1 MRMSQALLLLVLGM
15 VGPGGLPARAQSA
28 GGPVGAVVNG
38 LEQRPRSAA
47 VLIGGQ
53 PYADVY
59 FLADALGITAVAD
72 TATASMQLTYY
83 GTSLSLANGAT
94 IGGETL
100 QLMQSNGVLYAP
112 LGPVARALGMSAA
125 LGGDGILRIESPRPF
140 PRQVR
145 YRETTDQLL
154 VVLELSGAVPFAARQ
169 AGRELTLTLATSQP
183 FAPAEV
189 TTPTLDMRGNPKP
202 ATPPQSV
209 KYEVGGVLGDQV
221 VVANLAGPVIRLAVQ
236 NRYEV
241 PAQRIYTLA
250 DPPRIVIEYSKIFE
264 VINPRVVAPG
274 VDYRAI
280 RLGRQF
286 GPVVAHCVSADL
298 RSGLY
303 RVAVVPAGGEAA
315 HRRTVSQIA
324 AQSGAIAACN
334 GGYFAPDNGW
344 PLGLMMCNK
353 EWYRA
358 PMMNRTALLILDDGQ
373 IAIGNVTFT
382 GQVQLGAGA
391 TLRVNGLNEWLPQD
405 GSSAVVIHT
414 RRWGSAFTTRGS
426 ATFAVVRQ
434 GRVASVIDAK
444 SSTQVPIPDD
454 GFVVSAVGAQPRAAV
469 KAAQVGAPVAVSL
482 RLDPEVP
489 RVRDALGGGPRL
501 VYRGQ
506 QWVTKQ
512 VERFRPD
519 VADSRAPRTAL
530 GLTADGRVLLVAVDG
545 RQPGYSAGLLLEEL
559 AQLMISLGA
568 VEAMAF
574 DSGGSTALTVAG
586 QVANSPSDGRERPVP
601 NAVAILP
608 VRGGA

>member
-1 MRMSQALLLLVLGM
+1 
-15 VGPGGLPARAQSA
+15 
-28 GGPVGAVVNG
+28 
-38 LEQRPRSAA
+38 
-47 VLIGGQ
+47 
-53 PYADVY
+53 
-59 FLADALGITAVAD
+59 VA
-72 TATASMQLTYY
+72 
-83 GTSLSLANGAT
+83 
-94 IGGETL
+94 
-100 QLMQSNGVLYAP
+100 
-112 LGPVARALGMSAA
+112 
-125 LGGDGILRIESPRPF
+125 
-140 PRQVR
+140 
-145 YRETTDQLL
+145 
-154 VVLELSGAVPFAARQ
+154 
-169 AGRELTLTLATSQP
+169 
-183 FAPAEV
+183 
-189 TTPTLDMRGNPKP
+189 
-202 ATPPQSV
+202 
-209 KYEVGGVLGDQV
+209 
-221 VVANLAGPVIRLAVQ
+221 VANLTGPVIRMAVH
-236 NRYEV
+236 NHYDV
-241 PAQRIYTLA
+241 PTQRIYTLA
-250 DPPRIVIEYSKIFE
+250 DPPRIVIEYSKIYE
-264 VINPRVVAPG
+264 VINPRQIAPG

-298 RSGLY
+298 RGGLY
-303 RVAVVPAGGEAA
+303 RVGVLPAGGEAA

-324 AQSGAIAACN
+324 TQSGALAACN

-382 GQVQLGAGA
+382 GQVQFGSGSALH
-391 TLRVNGLNEWLPQD
+391 VNGLNEWLPQD
-405 GSSAVVIHT
+405 GSSTVVIHT
-414 RRWGSAFTTRGS
+414 RRWGSTFTTKGS

-434 GRVASVIDAK
+434 GRVASVVDAK
-444 SSTQVPIPDD
+444 SATQIPIPDD
-454 GFVVSAVGAQPRAAV
+454 GFVVSAVGTQARAAV
-469 KAAQVGAPVAVSL
+469 KAAQAGAAVAVNL
-482 RLDPEVP
+482 RLDPDVP

-574 DSGGSTALTVAG
+574 DSGGSTALAVAG

-608 VRGGA
+608 VRAGG

>member
-1 MRMSQALLLLVLGM
+1 MRMSRVLLSLALGVISAGT
-15 VGPGGLPARAQSA
+15 VPSRAQST
-28 GGPVGAVVNG
+28 GGAIATVVNG

-47 VLIGGQ
+47 VLVDGQ

-59 FLADALGITAVAD
+59 FLADALGITAVGDA
-72 TATASMQLTYY
+72 ATASMQLAYY
-83 GTSLSLANGAT
+83 GSTLSLASGAMV
-94 IGGETL
+94 GGETV

-112 LGPVARALGMSAA
+112 LRPVVSAFGMTATIGA
-125 LGGDGILRIESPRPF
+125 DGVLRIESPRPF

-145 YRETTDQLL
+145 YRETTDQLT

-202 ATPPQSV
+202 ATPPQTV
-209 KYEVGGVLGDQV
+209 RYDVGGVLGDCV
-221 VVANLAGPVIRLAVQ
+221 GVANLTGPVIRLAVQ
-236 NRYEV
+236 NHYEV
-241 PAQRIYTLA
+241 PTQRIYTLS

-264 VINPRVVAPG
+264 VINPRTVAPG

-303 RVAVVPAGGEAA
+303 RVAVLPAGGEAA

-324 AQSGAIAACN
+324 AQSGAVAACN

-358 PMMNRTALLILDDGQ
+358 PMMNRTALLVLDDGQ
-373 IAIGNVTFT
+373 IAIGNVTFA
-382 GQVQLGAGA
+382 GQVQLGAG
-391 TLRVNGLNEWLPQD
+391 TPLSVNGLNEWLPQD
-405 GSSAVVIHT
+405 GSAAVIIHT
-414 RRWGSAFTTRGS
+414 RRWGSAFATKGL

-434 GRVASVIDAK
+434 GRVASVVDAK
-444 SSTQVPIPDD
+444 AATQVPIPDD
-454 GFVVSAVGAQPRAAV
+454 GFLVSAVGAQPRAAV
-469 KAAQVGAPVAVSL
+469 KAAQVGAAVSVNL
-482 RLDPEVP
+482 RLDPDVP

-574 DSGGSTALTVAG
+574 DSGGSTALAVAG